1 MAQILRNLG
10 RNRAKTHRDADK
22 APQTAIFKRV
32 ERVQEQ
38 VMATD
43 TIVLGAGIVGISVA
57 LHLQKAGRS
66 VLLVDRRGPGEE
78 TSYGNAG
85 LIQREGVYPYGF
97 PHDFGALI
105 RYAMNNTIDAHY
117 HWSAIPKL
125 APFLWSYWMHSRAS
139 QHEAIARK
147 YATLIEHCVSE
158 HDALAEE
165 AGATGLLRR
174 KGWMKVFRTAAQQ
187 DERLA
192 EAARWNRDFGLNY
205 KPLDKATLKA
215 EEPHLDH
222 DSLIGGLHWTDPVT
236 VIDPL
241 GLSKAYVARFEA
253 LGGRLA
259 LGDAATLTQQGA
271 EWSVTLA
278 DGSTVKAR
286 DAVVALGPWADVLS
300 RKLGYNLPLAV
311 KRGYHMHY
319 KAQGNA
325 VLNHPVLDTERGYFL
340 APMQQGIRLTTGAE
354 FADRD
359 AAPTPV
365 QLARAEPIARTLF
378 PLGDRIDPEPWLG
391 RRPCTPD
398 MMPIIGPA
406 PKHKGLWFSFGHAH
420 HGLTLAA
427 VTGRMIAEMVT
438 GQKVFVDPTPFAPSR
453 FG

>member
-1 MAQILRNLG
+1 M
-10 RNRAKTHRDADK
+10 K
-22 APQTAIFKRV
+22 V
-32 ERVQEQ
+32 
-38 VMATD
+38 D

-66 VLLVDRRGPGEE
+66 TLLVDRRGPGEE

-97 PHDFGALI
+97 PHDFGALF
-105 RYAMNNTIDAHY
+105 RYAMNNTIDASY

-125 APFLWSYWMHSRAS
+125 APFLFSYWMHSRAS
-139 QHEAIARK
+139 QHEAIAHK
-147 YATLIEHCVSE
+147 YAKLIEHCVTE
-158 HDALAEE
+158 HDVLAQE
-165 AGATGLLRR
+165 AGATELLRR
-174 KGWMKVFRTAAQQ
+174 KGWMKVFRTEKER

-192 EAARWNRDFGLNY
+192 EAARWKRDFDVNY
-205 KPLDKATLKA
+205 RALDMATLKA

-222 DSLIGGLHWTDPVT
+222 ASLIGGLHWTDPVT

-241 GLSKAYVARFEA
+241 GLSKSYVALFEKH
-253 LGGRLA
+253 GGKLA
-259 LGDAATLTQQGA
+259 IGDAATLVQSGA
-271 EWSVTLA
+271 GWTVTLA
-278 DGSTVKAR
+278 DGTKAEAK
-286 DAVVALGPWADVLS
+286 DVVVALGPWADVLTN
-300 RKLGYNLPLAV
+300 KLGYRLPLAV

-359 AAPTPV
+359 APKTPV
-365 QLARAEPIARTLF
+365 QLARAEPIAKTLF
-378 PLGDRIDPEPWLG
+378 PLGERLDAEPWLG

-427 VTGRMIAEMVT
+427 VTGRMVAEMVT
-438 GQKVFVDPTPFAPSR
+438 GQKVFVDPAPFAPSR
-453 FG
+453 FV